1 MWKEN
6 KPQEFTVKTAYQVA
20 LWLSHPLSEEHS
32 FVAQDQGLWK
42 RLWSLNV
49 PPKVWTF
56 MWRACYNVL
65 PTKSKLA
72 RRKVQI
78 DPKCFFCGQKDETT
92 EYILWECPFA
102 RNVWALVWGKLQ
114 KSNSVAENFF
124 MLARH
129 MIQSLDRKEL
139 ELWAITSW
147 SLWSARSCFQF
158 KHVQTH
164 PSEFCKQANSL
175 LKEYYRLAKF
185 FPHR

>member
-1 MWKEN
+1 MQKEN
-6 KPQEFTVKTAYQVA
+6 KPQEFTVKIAYQVA
-20 LWLSHPLSEEHS
+20 LWLNHPPSEEHS
-32 FVAQDQGLWK
+32 SVAQDQGLWK

-72 RRKVQI
+72 RQKVQI

-92 EYILWECPFA
+92 ESILWECPFSS
-102 RNVWALVWGKLQ
+102 NVQALVWGKLQ

-129 MIQSLDRKEL
+129 MVQSLDRKEL

-147 SLWSARSCFQF
+147 SLWNARNRFQF

-164 PSEFCKQANSL
+164 PSEIFKQADSL
-175 LKEYYRLAKF
+175 LKEYQRLAKF
-185 FPHR
+185 LPHR